1 MLRIAISKG
10 RVHKAFI
17 ALLEQAGFTFDQLK
31 TRKLIIEDSEK
42 RLQLI
47 EVKAPDVPL
56 YVDKGFADI
65 GIVGS
70 DVLLE
75 YSDAFYELLDLKIG
89 VCDLCLAAKPDFE
102 RSAYS
107 NLRIATKY
115 ERQAERYLEKI
126 GVPGE
131 IIKLNGSVELGPLL
145 EISDCIIDIVET
157 GRTLRENNLVVK
169 ETLRSVSSRLIA
181 NKVSY
186 KLNHRL
192 IDQLIADLKPFLEV
206 TA

>member
-10 RVHKAFI
+10 RVHKAFVG
-17 ALLEQAGFTFDQLK
+17 LLGQAGFTFDDLK
-31 TRKLIIEDSEK
+31 SRKLIIEDRDK

-56 YVDKGFADI
+56 YVDKGYADI

-75 YSDAFYELLDLKIG
+75 YPDAFYELLDLKIG
-89 VCDLCLAAKPDFE
+89 VCDLCLAAKADFD
-102 RSAYS
+102 RSAFSY
-107 NLRIATKY
+107 LRIATKY
-115 ERQAERYLEKI
+115 ERQALRYLEKI
-126 GVPGE
+126 GMPGE

-157 GRTLRENNLVVK
+157 GRTLKENHLVVK

-192 IDQLIADLKPFLEV
+192 IDGLITELKPFLEV
-206 TA
+206 SA

>member
-1 MLRIAISKG
+1 
-10 RVHKAFI
+10 
-17 ALLEQAGFTFDQLK
+17 
-31 TRKLIIEDSEK
+31 
-42 RLQLI
+42 
-47 EVKAPDVPL
+47 
-56 YVDKGFADI
+56 VDKGYADI

-75 YSDAFYELLDLKIG
+75 YPDAFYELLDLKIG
-89 VCDLCLAAKPDFE
+89 VCDLCLAAKADFD
-102 RSAYS
+102 RSAFSY
-107 NLRIATKY
+107 LRIATKY
-115 ERQAERYLEKI
+115 ERQALRYLEKI
-126 GVPGE
+126 GMPGE

-157 GRTLRENNLVVK
+157 GRTLKENHLVVK

-192 IDQLIADLKPFLEV
+192 IDGLITELKPFLEV
-206 TA
+206 SA